1 MKEVKIKS
9 YKGFN
14 QDMTCRGFQYEVGK
28 EYKTSKAECCQQGFH
43 GCESPLEVLGYYFLD
58 DECRLTRF
66 AEVEQSGK
74 LSREDG
80 STKVASTK
88 IKINAELN
96 LAGLIKAGVEWIKE
110 KSALGKDEEDKDKD
124 SAQIGSSGYSAQ
136 IGSSGDHAKIGSS
149 GDSAQIGSS
158 GDYAKIGS
166 SGDSAQIGSSGDHAQ
181 IGSSGYYAKIGSSG
195 DYAQI
200 GSSGYSAQIG
210 SSGYSAQ
217 IGSSG
222 DSAQIGSSGED
233 SVIMC
238 AGIESRVKAK
248 KGSWITLAEWKYDKD
263 KKRNIPVCVKT
274 EYVDGE
280 RIKADTW
287 YMLNGGEFAEC

>member
-1 MKEVKIKS
+1 MKEEKIKS

-28 EYKTSKAECCQQGFH
+28 EYETSKAECCQQGFH
-43 GCESPLEVLGYYFLD
+43 GCESPLEVLGHYFLD
-58 DECRLTRF
+58 DECRLARF

-110 KSALGKDEEDKDKD
+110 KSALDKDDEDKDY
-124 SAQIGSSGYSAQ
+124 AQ
-136 IGSSGDHAKIGSS
+136 
-149 GDSAQIGSS
+149 
-158 GDYAKIGS
+158 
-166 SGDSAQIGSSGDHAQ
+166 
-181 IGSSGYYAKIGSSG
+181 IGSSG

-200 GSSGYSAQIG
+200 GSSGDYAKI
-210 SSGYSAQ
+210 
-217 IGSSG
+217 
-222 DSAQIGSSGED
+222 DSTGED

-248 KGSWITLAEWKYDKD
+248 KGSWITLAEWKWDNDKN
-263 KKRNIPVCVKT
+263 RYIPVCVKT
-274 EYVDGE
+274 EYVDCE

-287 YMLNGGEFAEC
+287 YMLKCGEFVEC